1 MRSFPLQIVT
11 ADGMVFDGQAESIS
25 VRAAG
30 GDMSVQAGHCDY
42 VTVLGMGQARLIVD
56 GKVRTAAC
64 IGGMLAVA
72 DGKVRLVPTTF
83 EWAEDIDLT
92 RARHAKEYAEAYL
105 NSHPGETDSREYRHF
120 EAKHRRSLI
129 RIGVAQG
136 ASGVHS
142 L

>member
-11 ADGMVFDGQAESIS
+11 ADGLVFDGQAESIS

-42 VTVLGMGQARLIVD
+42 VTVLGMGQARLTVD

-72 DGKVRLVPTTF
+72 GGRVRLVPTTF

-92 RARHAKEYAEAYL
+92 RALHAREYAEAYL
-105 NSHPGETDSREYRHF
+105 SSHPDETDSPEYSHF
-120 EAKHRRSLI
+120 AAKHRRALI
-129 RIGVAQG
+129 RIAVAQG
-136 ASGVHS
+136 ASGARS

>member
-56 GKVRTAAC
+56 GKVR
-64 IGGMLAVA
+64 
-72 DGKVRLVPTTF
+72 LVPTTF
-83 EWAEDIDLT
+83 EWAEDIDLA
-92 RARHAKEYAEAYL
+92 RALHAKEYAEAYL

-120 EAKHRRSLI
+120 AAKYKRALI
-129 RIGVAQG
+129 RIAAAQ
-136 ASGVHS
+136 H
-142 L
+142 

>member
-1 MRSFPLQIVT
+1 MRSFRLQIVT

-42 VTVLGMGQARLIVD
+42 VTVLGLGQARLIVD
-56 GKVRTAAC
+56 GKIRFAAC

-83 EWAEDIDLT
+83 EWAEDIDLA
-92 RARHAKEYAEAYL
+92 RALHAKEYAEAYL

-120 EAKHRRSLI
+120 AAKYKRALI
-129 RIGVAQG
+129 RIAAAQ
-136 ASGVHS
+136 H
-142 L
+142 

>member
-30 GDMSVQAGHCDY
+30 GD
-42 VTVLGMGQARLIVD
+42 
-56 GKVRTAAC
+56 TAAC

-83 EWAEDIDLT
+83 EWAEDIDLA
-92 RARHAKEYAEAYL
+92 RALHAKEYAEAYL
-105 NSHPGETDSREYRHF
+105 NSHSGETDSREYRHF
-120 EAKHRRSLI
+120 EAKHKRSLI
-129 RIGVAQG
+129 RIDVAQG
-136 ASGVHS
+136 ASGARS